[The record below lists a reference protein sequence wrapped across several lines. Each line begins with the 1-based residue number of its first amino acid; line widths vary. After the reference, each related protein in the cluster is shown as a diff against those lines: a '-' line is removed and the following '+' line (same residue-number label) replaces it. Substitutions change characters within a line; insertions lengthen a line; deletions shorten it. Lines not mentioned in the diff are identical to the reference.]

1 MKTVSNIVLALVTCA
16 APVFATAS
24 STITIASPASN
35 STVGV
40 PFVLSAAASP
50 CSSQLVSAM
59 GYSLDAGNTTVVYAA
74 SINTQVTAPTG
85 SHTLHVKSWGSQG
98 AGCVTDVPIMVSSSA
113 APALFT
119 DLTVTQPSAG
129 SKLVS
134 PFALAATETQCQS
147 QAVSAMGYSIDDS
160 SNTTIVYG
168 AALNVQAVSP
178 TGAHTIHVKSWGNR
192 GSSCV
197 SNVAVNVVPSPTST
211 LPSSAM
217 AVKAIQTL
225 TNWQANADS
234 ATGTSG
240 GTSGLTNLVNALMP
254 SGLGRAFV
262 ANYTN
267 YEGVRFHVSFGADT
281 SATNFLYDGWF
292 YLPNPSSNISNLEFD
307 MNQVMANGQ
316 TVIFGFQC
324 DHWSKTWDYTAN
336 AGTPQKFNDVWLH
349 STAPCDVQTWATNT
363 WHHVQIAYSRDA
375 AGNATYKS
383 VWLDNVEQDLNVTV
397 PDAFVLGWSP
407 TLLTNFQIDGMTPTP
422 GTATVY
428 VDNLTIYRW

>member
-1 MKTVSNIVLALVTCA
+1 
-16 APVFATAS
+16 
-24 STITIASPASN
+24 
-35 STVGV
+35 
-40 PFVLSAAASP
+40 
-50 CSSQLVSAM
+50 
-59 GYSLDAGNTTVVYAA
+59 
-74 SINTQVTAPTG
+74 
-85 SHTLHVKSWGSQG
+85 
-98 AGCVTDVPIMVSSSA
+98 
-113 APALFT
+113 
-119 DLTVTQPSAG
+119 
-129 SKLVS
+129 
-134 PFALAATETQCQS
+134 
-147 QAVSAMGYSIDDS
+147 MGYSIDDS

-168 AALNVQAVSP
+168 AALNTQAVSP
-178 TGAHTIHVKSWGNR
+178 TGPHTIHIKSWGNR

-211 LPSSAM
+211 LPSSTM
-217 AVKAIQTL
+217 IVKAIQTL
-225 TNWQANADS
+225 TNWQADADS

-254 SGLGRAFV
+254 SGMGRAFV

-267 YEGVRFHVSFGADT
+267 YEGERFHVSFGADT

-292 YLPNPSSNISNLEFD
+292 YLPAPSSNIANLEFD
-307 MNQVMANGQ
+307 LNQVMANGQ

-336 AGTPQKFNDVWLH
+336 AGTPQKFSDVWLH

-363 WHHVQIAYSRDA
+363 WHHVQIAYARDA

-397 PDAFVLGWSP
+397 PDAFALGWSP
-407 TLLTNFQIDGMTPTP
+407 TLLTNFQVDGMTPTP

-428 VDNLTIYRW
+428 MDNLTVYRW